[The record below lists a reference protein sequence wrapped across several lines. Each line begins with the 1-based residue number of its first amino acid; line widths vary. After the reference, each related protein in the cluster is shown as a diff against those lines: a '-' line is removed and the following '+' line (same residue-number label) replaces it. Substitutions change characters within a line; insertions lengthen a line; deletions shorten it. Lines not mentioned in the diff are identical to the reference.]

1 MSDFF
6 FSVQSLANLRCADC
20 VCVSY
25 SEKAPLNQALKKEPN
40 ANVPDEFKDKEEL
53 QEKPSVADTQEEAD
67 ALRIP
72 PDPSIPTGILS
83 VIIHQI
89 NNCTFFILCFM

>member
-1 MSDFF
+1 LIETDY
-6 FSVQSLANLRCADC
+6 LC
-20 VCVSY
+20 
-25 SEKAPLNQALKKEPN
+25 SEKTPLNQALR
-40 ANVPDEFKDKEEL
+40 KDPHPEASKEEK
-53 QEKPSVADTQEEAD
+53 EDKTATIADTKTEAD

-89 NNCTFFILCFM
+89 NNRALFPISVL